1 MLRILHTADLHLD
14 AQFPSLGEKE
24 SQRRED
30 FLKTFERIITLAI
43 KSEVHLVLFAGDLF
57 DSPRPSGQTIGRVQA
72 GLKRLV
78 DRGILPVLLPGTH
91 DNLVSSEAVY
101 RRSRFPGAVL
111 LDAPQVEEPV
121 AVSAGGQQVYL
132 YGFAYRSSVSD
143 QALGS
148 MQRRPGEGFHI
159 GLLHGSRQGSPEWDY
174 RKKDLPFTL
183 PGLKHWGLDYVALGH
198 YHSYETLEE
207 GGRIWACYPGSPE
220 GKRFGENGARHCAL
234 VTLDGGQTRV
244 EAVPVQTRMLEERT
258 LELSG
263 CENMEAAVQAVAAL
277 ANPNLLLRLT
287 LSGIVEAPLALDI
300 LQGRCGGE
308 FFHLELL
315 DRTRLFDSDF
325 AKRIVAEAT
334 VRGLFVRRLQAR
346 MAQAQPAER
355 LVLEEAFREVLVRF
369 HAFEGGAA

>member
-14 AQFPSLGEKE
+14 AQFPGLGEKE
-24 SQRRED
+24 QQRRED

-43 KSEVHLVLFAGDLF
+43 KSEVQLALFVGDLF
-57 DSPRPSGQTIGRVQA
+57 DSPRPSDQTIGRVQA

-91 DNLVSSEAVY
+91 DNLVSSETVY
-101 RRSRFPGAVL
+101 RRSSFPGAIL
-111 LDAPQVEEPV
+111 LDAPRVEEPV
-121 AVSAGGQQVYL
+121 VVTAGGQQVHL

-148 MQRRPGEGFHI
+148 MQRRPGDGIHL

-198 YHSYETLEE
+198 YHSHEILQD
-207 GGRIWACYPGSPE
+207 GGRILACYPGSPE
-220 GKRFGENGARHCAL
+220 GKRFGENGPRHCAL
-234 VTLDGGQTRV
+234 VTLDAGEVKV
-244 EAVPVQTRMLEERT
+244 EAIAVQSRILDERT
-258 LELSG
+258 LDLSG
-263 CENMEAAVQAVAAL
+263 CENIEAAVSAITAL

-287 LSGIVEAPLALDI
+287 LSGIVESPLALEL
-300 LQGRCGGE
+300 LQGRCAGE
-308 FFHLELL
+308 FFQLELL

-325 AKRIVAEAT
+325 ARRIAGEET

-346 MAQAQPAER
+346 MAQATPAEK
-355 LVLEEAFREVLVRF
+355 LVLEDAFREVLVRF

>member
-43 KSEVHLVLFAGDLF
+43 KNEVHLVLFAGDLF
-57 DSPRPSGQTIGRVQA
+57 DSPKPSGQTIGRVQA

-101 RRSRFPGAVL
+101 RRSSFPGAVL
-111 LDAPQVEEPV
+111 LNAPQVEEPV
-121 AVSAGGQQVYL
+121 VVTAGGQQVYL

-148 MQRRPGEGFHI
+148 MQRRPGEGVHI
-159 GLLHGSRQGSPEWDY
+159 GVLHGSRQGSPEWDY

-198 YHSYETLEE
+198 YHSYETLQD

-220 GKRFGENGARHCAL
+220 GKRFGENGPRHCAL
-234 VTLDGGQTRV
+234 VTLDAGKVNLET
-244 EAVPVQTRMLEERT
+244 VPVQTRMLEERT
-258 LELSG
+258 LDLSG
-263 CENMEAAVQAVAAL
+263 CENIEAAVAAITAL

-287 LSGIVEAPLALDI
+287 LGGIVEAPLALDL
-300 LQGRCGGE
+300 LQGRCGGM

-325 AKRIVAEAT
+325 AKRIVAEET

>member
-14 AQFPSLGEKE
+14 AQFPSLGEKAL
-24 SQRRED
+24 QRRED
-30 FLKTFERIITLAI
+30 FLKTFERIVTLAI
-43 KSEVHLVLFAGDLF
+43 KNEVHLLLVAGDLF
-57 DSPRPSGQTIGRVQA
+57 DSPRPSGQTLGRVQA
-72 GLKRLV
+72 GFKRLL

-91 DNLVSSEAVY
+91 DNLVSSESIY
-101 RRSRFPGAVL
+101 RRHAFPGAVV
-111 LDAPQVEEPV
+111 LDAPLVQEPV
-121 AVSAGGQQVYL
+121 AVSVAGQQVFL

-143 QALGS
+143 QALAG
-148 MQRRPGEGFHI
+148 MQRRPGEGVHI
-159 GLLHGSRQGSPEWDY
+159 GLLHGSRQGSPEWEY

-198 YHSYETLEE
+198 YHNFELLQD

-220 GKRFGENGARHCAL
+220 GKRFGENGPRHCAL
-234 VTLDGGQTRV
+234 VSITQGKVSV
-244 EAVPVQTRMLEERT
+244 EPVAVQTRMLEEHA
-258 LELSG
+258 LELAG
-263 CENMEAAVQAVAAL
+263 CETSEAAVNAITAL

-287 LSGIVEAPLALDI
+287 LSGIVEAPLALDQ

-308 FFHLELL
+308 FYHLDLV

-325 AKRIVAEAT
+325 ARRIAAEET

-346 MAQAQPAER
+346 MVQAQVAER

>member
-14 AQFPSLGEKE
+14 AQFPSLGEQE
-24 SQRRED
+24 AQRRDD

-43 KSEVHLVLFAGDLF
+43 KNEVQLVLFAGDLF
-57 DSPRPSGQTIGRVQA
+57 DSPRPSGQTLGRVQA

-101 RRSRFPGAVL
+101 RRGSFPGAVL
-111 LDAPQVEEPV
+111 LDAPQVDQPV
-121 AVSAGGQQVYL
+121 AVTVAGQQVYL

-148 MQRRPGEGFHI
+148 MQRRPGEGLHI

-198 YHSYETLEE
+198 YHSYETLTD

-220 GKRFGENGARHCAL
+220 GKRFGENGPRHCAL
-234 VTLDGGQTRV
+234 VSLDAGTV
-244 EAVPVQTRMLEERT
+244 SIEAIPVQTRMLEERT
-258 LELSG
+258 LDLSG
-263 CENMEAAVQAVAAL
+263 CENIEAAVTAISAL

-287 LSGIVEAPLALDI
+287 LTGIVESPLALDL
-300 LQGRCGGE
+300 LQGRCGGD

-325 AKRIVAEAT
+325 AKRIVAEET
-334 VRGLFVRRLQAR
+334 VRGLFVRRLQDR
-346 MAQAQPAER
+346 MIKATPAER

>member
-24 SQRRED
+24 AQRRED
-30 FLKTFERIITLAI
+30 YLKTFERIITLAI
-43 KSEVHLVLFAGDLF
+43 KSEVHLALFAGDLF

-101 RRSRFPGAVL
+101 RRSSFPGAVL
-111 LDAPQVEEPV
+111 LDAPQVEEPL
-121 AVSAGGQQVYL
+121 AVTAGGQQVYL

-148 MQRRPGEGFHI
+148 MQRRPGEGLHI

-198 YHSYETLEE
+198 YHSYENLEE

-220 GKRFGENGARHCAL
+220 GKRFGENGPRHCAL
-234 VTLDGGQTRV
+234 VTLDAGQVRV

-263 CENMEAAVQAVAAL
+263 CENMDAAVQAIAAL
-277 ANPNLLLRLT
+277 ANPHLLLRLT
-287 LSGIVEAPLALDI
+287 LGGIVEAPLALDQ

-325 AKRIVAEAT
+325 AKRIVAEET
-334 VRGLFVRRLQAR
+334 VRGLFVRRLQDR
-346 MAQAQPAER
+346 MAQATPAER